1 MNERRELSEREAT
14 QVARALA
21 DPTRLSILR
30 ALLQHGE
37 LSCSE
42 LAERFPIAQ
51 STVSHHL
58 NTLMQAELVAMRKQ
72 GQRHYFRPVRDT
84 LCAFARWLATL
95 DKTECDQSTLEEA
108 VNYA

>member
-37 LSCSE
+37 LSCGE
-42 LAERFPIAQ
+42 LAERFPVAQ

-58 NTLMQAELVAMRKQ
+58 NALMRADLVAMRKQ

-95 DKTECDQSTLEEA
+95 DKTECEKIPL
-108 VNYA
+108 